1 MTSAEMSLG
10 RKYCYTSEKN
20 FQSLVSLMKAHG
32 VRKVI
37 CDPGTTNISLVA
49 SLQSDSFFELYS
61 SVDER
66 SAAYMACGMAAE
78 SGEPVAITC
87 TGATASRDYMPGLTE
102 AFYRKLPVLA
112 ITAMQHPGRIGQCVP
127 QVLDRSTVPNDVCRL
142 SVTVPYPAC
151 AEDEAMCNRRIN
163 EALLELRRGGGGPV
177 HINIETRHPRDFSVK
192 ELPSERVIRRRFS
205 GDEFPHVPEG
215 RIGVFVGAHRPFTEE
230 ETVALDSFC
239 EAFGAVALCDQ
250 TSNYRG
256 RYRVLA
262 PLVAKQD
269 LSHPTCT
276 KFDLLVHIGEVS
288 GAYMSLT
295 AKEVWRVSLDG
306 EVKDA
311 FGTLTEIFEMSET
324 EFFQT
329 YASLSANRRDAK
341 LLGEWSALD
350 SSIRARIPELPFSN
364 LWMAQQTASRLPDGC
379 VLHLAILNSLRS
391 WNFFETPE
399 SVTVFS
405 NTGGFGID
413 GGLSAALGAALA
425 SPSKTIMLV
434 IGDLAFFYDMNALGN
449 RHLPANLRILLVN
462 NGVGTEFRNYSHL
475 AAMFGDDADPY
486 IAAAGH
492 YGPKSSELV
501 KHYATDLGCEYFSAS
516 DKAGF
521 LEELPSLVDPE
532 CRDAPVVFE
541 AFTNSADESEALRLV
556 SSVEEDAREVVKG
569 AAKKVLGARG
579 VSAVKSLL
587 GR

>member
-1 MTSAEMSLG
+1 METH
-10 RKYCYTSEKN
+10 YTSERN
-20 FQSLVSLMKAHG
+20 FQILIALMKAHG
-32 VRKVI
+32 VRRVI

-49 SLQSDSFFELYS
+49 SLQSDPFFELYS

-112 ITAMQHPGRIGQCVP
+112 VTAMQHPGRVGQCVP
-127 QVLDRSTVPNDVCRL
+127 QVLDRSSVPNDVCRL

-151 AEDEAMCNRRIN
+151 AEDEAMCNRRVN
-163 EALLELRRGGGGPV
+163 EALLELRRDGGGPV
-177 HINIETRHPRDFSVK
+177 HVNIETRYPRDFSAR
-192 ELPSERVIRRRFS
+192 ELPRERVIRRRLP
-205 GDEFPHVPEG
+205 GGELPPVPEG
-215 RIGVFVGAHRPFTEE
+215 RVGVFVGAHRPFSEGE
-230 ETVALDSFC
+230 AAALDAFC
-239 EAFGAVALCDQ
+239 EAYGAVAICDQ

-256 RYRVLA
+256 RHRVLA

-269 LSHPTCT
+269 LSHPPCT
-276 KFDLLVHIGEVS
+276 RLDLLVHIGEVS
-288 GAYMSLT
+288 GAYMSL
-295 AKEVWRVSLDG
+295 AAGEVWRVSPDG
-306 EVKDA
+306 EVRDA
-311 FGTLTEIFEMSET
+311 FGSLTEVFEMREA
-324 EFFQT
+324 EFFEA
-329 YASLSANRRDAK
+329 YAAAAGGRRDAA
-341 LLGEWSALD
+341 LPGEWSALD
-350 SSIRARIPELPFSN
+350 ASIRSRIPDLPFSN
-364 LWMAQQTASRLPDGC
+364 LWMARQAAPRLPEGC
-379 VLHLAILNSLRS
+379 ALHLGILNSLRS

-413 GGLSAALGAALA
+413 GGLSTALGAALA
-425 SPSKTIMLV
+425 SPEKTVILA

-449 RHLPANLRILLVN
+449 RHLPANLRVLLVN

-492 YGPKSSELV
+492 YGPKSAGLV
-501 KHYATDLGCEYFSAS
+501 RHYASDLGCEYLSAR
-516 DKAGF
+516 DKPEFMAA
-521 LEELPSLVDPE
+521 LPSLVDPS
-532 CRDAPVVFE
+532 RRPAPLVLE
-541 AFTNSADESEALRLV
+541 AFTDSADESEALRLV
-556 SSVEEDAREVVKG
+556 SSVEEDPREVLRG
-569 AAKKVLGARG
+569 AAKRALGARG

>member
-1 MTSAEMSLG
+1 MIT
-10 RKYCYTSEKN
+10 RYTSERN
-20 FQSLVSLMKAHG
+20 FQILISLMRAHG

-37 CDPGTTNISLVA
+37 CDPGTTNIPLVA

-102 AFYRKLPVLA
+102 AYYRKLPVLA

-127 QVLDRSTVPNDVCRL
+127 QVLDRSVVPNDVCRL
-142 SVTVPYPAC
+142 SATIPYPAC
-151 AEDEAMCNRRIN
+151 AEDVAMCNRRIN
-163 EALLELRRGGGGPV
+163 EALLELRRDGGGPV
-177 HINIETRHPRDFSVK
+177 HINIETRYSRDFSVR
-192 ELPSERVIRRRFS
+192 ELSEERVIMRYFP
-205 GDEFPHVPEG
+205 GDRLPSVPEG
-215 RIGVFVGAHRPFTEE
+215 RVGVFVGAHRPFAERE
-230 ETVALDSFC
+230 AAALDSFC
-239 EAFGAVALCDQ
+239 ELYGAVVLCDQ

-256 RYRVLA
+256 RHRVLA

-269 LSHPTCT
+269 FSHPACT
-276 KFDLLVHIGEVS
+276 KFNLLVHIGEVS
-288 GAYMSLT
+288 GAYMTLV

-306 EVKDA
+306 EIRDA
-311 FGTLTEIFEMSET
+311 FGAITAVFEMGEA
-324 EFFQT
+324 EFFKV
-329 YASLSANRRDAK
+329 YADYADGRRNTGTLDEWTSLDR
-341 LLGEWSALD
+341 
-350 SSIRARIPELPFSN
+350 SIRERIPELPFSN
-364 LWMAQQTASRLPDGC
+364 LWMAQQAAPRLPEGC
-379 VLHLAILNSLRS
+379 ALHLGILNSLRS

-413 GGLSAALGAALA
+413 GGLSTALGAALA
-425 SPSKTIMLV
+425 SPDKTVILV

-449 RHLPANLRILLVN
+449 RHLPANLRVLLVN

-492 YGPKSSELV
+492 YGPKSAGLV
-501 KHYATDLGCEYFSAS
+501 RHYASDLGCEYLAAR
-516 DKAGF
+516 DKEGF
-521 LEELPSLVDPE
+521 LEALPQLVDPT
-532 CRDAPVVFE
+532 CHGAPLVLE
-541 AFTNSADESEALRLV
+541 AFTNSDDESEALRLM
-556 SSVEEDAREVVKG
+556 SSVEEDGREVLKD
-569 AAKKVLGARG
+569 AAKKMLGARG
-579 VSAVKSLL
+579 VSAVKSIL